1 MERFTISLDEKLAS
15 EFDRL
20 IRERGYLNRSEAV
33 RDMLRGKLDT
43 LRLQQAQAPFC
54 VASLSYVYNHHE
66 RELASR
72 LAHLHHEHHD
82 LSLST
87 MHVHLDHEQCV
98 ETVIIRGPTR
108 QAVSFAESVIAQSGV
123 RHGKINVI
131 SVERERAHAH
141 PAGHIHY
148 HPKR

>member
-1 MERFTISLDEKLAS
+1 VQRITISLDDDLADR
-15 EFDRL
+15 FDARV
-20 IRERGYLNRSEAV
+20 RDKGYENRSEAV
-33 RDMLRGKLDT
+33 RDLLRRT
-43 LRLQQAQAPFC
+43 LEESDVASGASRYC
-54 VASLSYVYNHHE
+54 VAVVSYVYNHHE

-72 LAHLHHEHHD
+72 LADLHHDHHD

-98 ETVIIRGPTR
+98 ETVIVRGPTR
-108 QAVSFAESVIAQSGV
+108 QAVAFAESVIAQSGV

-131 SVERERAHAH
+131 SVDLERTPAHH
-141 PAGHIHY
+141 GHIHY

>member
-1 MERFTISLDEKLAS
+1 VQRITISLDDQLA
-15 EFDRL
+15 ERFDARV
-20 IRERGYLNRSEAV
+20 RDKGYENRSEAV
-33 RDMLRGKLDT
+33 RDLLRQTLEESDYDT
-43 LRLQQAQAPFC
+43 GASRYC
-54 VASLSYVYNHHE
+54 VAVLSYVYNHHE